1 MWAFK
6 IERPCPINQLEAK
19 CMINEG
25 YDSAE
30 FEIMVDSSAQSSVL
44 RIDQEFNHFIEAS
57 PLRRE
62 IFNAIERLETRK
74 ISLMDKE
81 FKAILNR
88 WRV

>member
-1 MWAFK
+1 
-6 IERPCPINQLEAK
+6 
-19 CMINEG
+19 MINEC
-25 YDSAE
+25 
-30 FEIMVDSSAQSSVL
+30 VDQVDLDIRLNSLEQNNVL
-44 RIDQEFNHFIEAS
+44 RIEQEFSRFVQAS

-74 ISLMDKE
+74 ISLMDNE